1 MSGRHNLTD
10 MCVCI
15 LSSKKNSHP
24 SAKKKRNMGKRLNI
38 KNYDKILG
46 LSLYEPGVWEPLQTN
61 AVRPGARCTVS
72 RVFETVDK
80 YEFVVALIRPQPLEF
95 RAAIWRAGITDTA
108 GFTKWLAEC
117 DGIEGYFVSEAL
129 SMGKVLLW
137 FENYYE
143 KITNR

>member
-1 MSGRHNLTD
+1 
-10 MCVCI
+10 
-15 LSSKKNSHP
+15 
-24 SAKKKRNMGKRLNI
+24 MGKRLNI

-46 LSLYEPGVWEPLQTN
+46 LSLYEPGVWEPLQN
-61 AVRPGARCTVS
+61 SSVRPGARCAVS

-95 RAAIWRAGITDTA
+95 RAAIWRHGITDTA

-129 SMGKVLLW
+129 SMDKVLLW

-143 KITNR
+143 KISNR